1 MGKPNQEHVYFFW
14 STAIVLCMLLAF
26 FALLFTSCSHKKQSP
41 PEETDPA
48 LASIQPY
55 DPNATPDVGQIGVF
69 ESPTPVIDPND
80 PNASSNLS
88 GTALLGET
96 ADMGQD
102 YIDSLVFLGDSTTYG
117 LAYYD
122 IVDDSQ
128 VWTPASGTLSLFLWS
143 VAKVVYEDGT
153 ELTIAEAVSKKL
165 PEYMV
170 ITLGVNG
177 VATMDEATFKS
188 DYTDLVE
195 AIKTASPNTKIILNS
210 IYPVTAAYP
219 ESTGITNEKILT
231 ANTWVQKIAEDTGCK
246 YLDSASVLKDENG
259 CMPSNISND
268 NQLHLNT
275 DGFDLLINYIRTHGY
290 I

>member
-1 MGKPNQEHVYFFW
+1 MGKPKQEHVYFFW
-14 STAIVLCMLLAF
+14 STAIILCMLLAF
-26 FALLFTSCSHKKQSP
+26 FALLFASCSHKNQAP
-41 PEETDPA
+41 PEETDPS

-55 DPNATPDVGQIGVF
+55 DPNATHEVGQIGVI
-69 ESPTPVIDPND
+69 ETPTPGIDPND
-80 PNASSNLS
+80 PNGNAGS
-88 GTALLGET
+88 ALLGET

-102 YIDSLVFLGDSTTYG
+102 YIDSIVFLGDSTTYG

-122 IVDDSQ
+122 VVDDSQ

-153 ELTIAEAVSKKL
+153 ELTIAEAVSKKQ

-177 VATMDEATFKS
+177 VATMDEAAFKS
-188 DYTDLVE
+188 DYTNLVE
-195 AIKTASPNTKIILNS
+195 AIKTASPDTKIILNS

-219 ESTGITNEKILT
+219 ESTGITNEKILA
-231 ANTWVQKIAEDTGCK
+231 ANKWVQKIAEDTGCK

-259 CMPSNISND
+259 FMPSSISND